1 MMDQLQLGIVGCG
14 LRVCH
19 RGGSVFRDC
28 KDIVRIVGMCDP
40 IEEKREHARR
50 MYSEE
55 FGYDIPAFASLGGMV
70 AATGVGAL
78 YVATPN
84 DTHCDVT
91 LEAFERG
98 LHVLCEKPMDI
109 ALEKCDR
116 MIAAAG
122 ASGKVLG
129 LGMQMHYRER
139 YHKVRELLAD
149 GVIGEPGM
157 VWCTEYRPPFKQ
169 EKDWVWQSWHS
180 GGAIVEKNCH
190 HYDILDLWVQSDPT
204 TVYASGNIL
213 KLHTGGGVESDIIDN
228 AWIINDYAN
237 GARAMVGIC
246 FLAGWEQGHYREF
259 GLHGTRGTVTFSNKD
274 GEILHVQ
281 TEDGE
286 RAEYTINRELRG
298 GIYRDFITCARTGGQ
313 PLVTGERGR
322 RSLLIPIAAER
333 SIREKR
339 IVSVTEL

>member
-1 MMDQLQLGIVGCG
+1 MDQLRLGIVGCG

-19 RGGSVFRDC
+19 HGGCVFRDC
-28 KDIVRIVGMCDP
+28 QDSARIVGMCDP
-40 IEEKREHARR
+40 VAEKRVRAGK

-55 FGYDIPAFASLGGMV
+55 FRYEIPVFPSLREM
-70 AATGVGAL
+70 AEATGVEAV

-84 DTHCDVT
+84 DTHCEAV
-91 LEAFERG
+91 LEAFDLG

-109 ALEKCDR
+109 TLAKCDR
-116 MIAAAG
+116 MIAAAET
-122 ASGKVLG
+122 SGRILG

-139 YHKVRELLAD
+139 YHKVRELIAE
-149 GVIGEPGM
+149 GTIGEPGM

-190 HYDILDLWVQSDPT
+190 HYDILDLWVGSEPT

-213 KLHTGGGVESDIIDN
+213 KLHTGGGVESDIVDN
-228 AWIINDYAN
+228 AWIINDYAS

-246 FLAGWEQGHYREF
+246 FLAGWDQGHYREF
-259 GLHGTRGTVTFSNKD
+259 GVHGTRGSVTFSSKD

-281 TEDGE
+281 TENGE
-286 RAEYTINRELRG
+286 RTEYAIDHDLRG
-298 GIYRDFITCARTGGQ
+298 GIYRDFVECACTGRQ

-322 RSLLIPIAAER
+322 RSLLVPIAAEL
-333 SIREKR
+333 SILEKR
-339 IVSVTEL
+339 PVSVTEL